1 MKSIKKLSD
10 EKLVEQIRSD
20 NQELYEEIV
29 KRYENQLLRYA
40 QYVIK
45 DSEKAA
51 DVVQNAFIKAYKNL
65 HGFDTNK
72 KFSSWIYRIVHNEAV
87 NIIRKDSRQ
96 FSLDGLKWGERFLAR
111 EEDLGEDIRDE
122 EVKTLLKDSLEELP
136 LNYRVPLALFF
147 LEEKSYDE
155 ISEVLRMPVGTVGT
169 RINRGKKHLKKIV
182 QKKGGE
188 IYVK

>member
-1 MKSIKKLSD
+1 MTSIKKLSD
-10 EKLVEQIRSD
+10 EELVERVRND

-29 KRYENQLLRYA
+29 KRYENKLLRYA

-51 DVVQNAFIKAYKNL
+51 DVVQNAFIKAYVNL
-65 HGFDTNK
+65 NSFDTDK

-96 FSLDGLKWGERFLAR
+96 FSLDGLTWGERILAR
-111 EEDLGEDIRDE
+111 EEDLEEDLRDE
-122 EVKTLLKDSLEELP
+122 EVKKLLTDSLDELS
-136 LNYRVPLALFF
+136 LNYRAPLALYY
-147 LEEKSYDE
+147 LEEKSYEE
-155 ISEVLRMPVGTVGT
+155 IGEVLRMPVGTVGT
-169 RINRGKKHLKKIV
+169 RINRGKKQLKEIV
-182 QKKGGE
+182 EKKGGE